1 MAVFSVGTDD
11 KDENRSNRPHPTP
24 QKSKTAMNSNSITAP
39 VFYLSFSSISLISFH
54 EGLRQGSRNFSRAIT
69 QETTLPQEEKWR
81 EK

>member
-1 MAVFSVGTDD
+1 MALFSVRNDD
-11 KDENRSNRPHPTP
+11 KNENRSNTP
-24 QKSKTAMNSNSITAP
+24 PPKKSKTAMNNNSITAP

-54 EGLRQGSRNFSRAIT
+54 EGLRQGGRNFPRAIT